1 MTETTAQLLVVDDDP
16 DLLDL
21 LIEEL
26 GNDGHRCTKALS
38 GQEALLEMRQTEFDL
53 VILDWNLPDFEGV
66 EICQR
71 MRKSQNTTPVLMLTA
86 HDSVI
91 DRVKALDIGA
101 DDYLT
106 KPFEIEELKARA
118 RAQLRRISYSSQQLQ
133 SLELGELQI
142 DLVSHR
148 VRQNNKDI
156 HLSQREFKLLTHL
169 VENAG
174 VVLPRQQ
181 ILESVWGKP
190 FIGDPNTLDVYV
202 GYLRKKL
209 EQDGNPRLLHTVRGV
224 GYVAKT
230 EK

>member
-26 GNDGHRCTKALS
+26 GNDGHRCTKAS
-38 GQEALLEMRQTEFDL
+38 NGQEALLEMRKTEFDL

-71 MRKSQNTTPVLMLTA
+71 MRKSQKTTPVLMLTA

-118 RAQLRRISYSSQQLQ
+118 RAQLRRTTYSSQQLQ
-133 SLELGELQI
+133 SLELGGLQI

-148 VRQNNKDI
+148 VRQDSKDI

-169 VENAG
+169 VENSG

>member
-1 MTETTAQLLVVDDDP
+1 
-16 DLLDL
+16 
-21 LIEEL
+21 
-26 GNDGHRCTKALS
+26 
-38 GQEALLEMRQTEFDL
+38 
-53 VILDWNLPDFEGV
+53 
-66 EICQR
+66 

-118 RAQLRRISYSSQQLQ
+118 RAQLRRTSYSSHQLQ

-148 VRQNNKDI
+148 VRQNSKDI
-156 HLSQREFKLLTHL
+156 HLSQREFKLLTYL
-169 VENAG
+169 VENSG

>member
-1 MTETTAQLLVVDDDP
+1 
-16 DLLDL
+16 
-21 LIEEL
+21 
-26 GNDGHRCTKALS
+26 
-38 GQEALLEMRQTEFDL
+38 
-53 VILDWNLPDFEGV
+53 
-66 EICQR
+66 

-118 RAQLRRISYSSQQLQ
+118 RAQLRRTSYSSHQLQ
-133 SLELGELQI
+133 FLELGELRI

-169 VENAG
+169 VENSG
-174 VVLPRQQ
+174 VVMARQQ

-230 EK
+230 EQ